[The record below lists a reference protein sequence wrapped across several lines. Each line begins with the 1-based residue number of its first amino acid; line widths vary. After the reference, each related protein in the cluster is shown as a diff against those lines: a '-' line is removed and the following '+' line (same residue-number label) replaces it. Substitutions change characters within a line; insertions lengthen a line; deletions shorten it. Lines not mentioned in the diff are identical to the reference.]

1 MRTFKSGWFYFDI
14 IQITINGLITID
26 IITND
31 KLFSVEVLRYIQ
43 VILCVLIIYKLFYY
57 L

>member
-31 KLFSVEVLRYIQ
+31 KLFSVEVLRYI
-43 VILCVLIIYKLFYY
+43 
-57 L
+57 